1 MPTLGI
7 HLQPLEQGPEEAE
20 SDVRLPPLGLT
31 DADDTADDETADD
44 ETTGTASPQPW
55 WVMVETRRRRNKDDV
70 PTHRPKW
77 VALLGGQAISLVAT
91 SMNAASYTLS
101 NHNHVDTQL
110 VQLFLMYTLLAT
122 HLLYRDSTVA
132 TEGLF
137 RLPGTR
143 IRLQLPWWLYLGMS
157 ILDLIP
163 NFLTLLSFR
172 YTSLTSTTL
181 LGSLAVPA
189 TMVFSSRL
197 LRRAFGRAH
206 YVGVVLCVLGGGL
219 TVWADFDH
227 ASHDDSSEAHDAKVH
242 SYRGDVLAIIA
253 AVIYGLGDTLSE
265 YCVKHVDRCELLGM
279 LGLYGAIFTAFSFPW
294 IEGTKLWE
302 IVAER
307 SGAEQLAIAGVLT
320 WYVASVLLY
329 YMTEALFLVASDA
342 TLLNLSLQTANLW
355 AILFSFLVYHVLP
368 PVLFYPAL
376 LLVLMGVCIYEGT
389 ASSSTSEA
397 TTTGTDLDESDE
409 RESIPP
415 VTRRQ
420 DYASIQSVDHP
431 IV

>member
-1 MPTLGI
+1 
-7 HLQPLEQGPEEAE
+7 LEVTPQEPD
-20 SDVRLPPLGLT
+20 SL
-31 DADDTADDETADD
+31 DDDDETM
-44 ETTGTASPQPW
+44 GTASSPQPW
-55 WVMVETRRRRNKDDV
+55 WVMVEARRQRNKNHV

-122 HLLYRDSTVA
+122 HLWLGRDTADMSP
-132 TEGLF
+132 GLF

-143 IRLQLPWWLYLGMS
+143 RRLQLPWWTYLGMS
-157 ILDLIP
+157 LLDLIP

-172 YTSLTSTTL
+172 STSLTSTTL

-189 TMVFSSRL
+189 TMVFSSRI

-206 YVGVVLCVLGGGL
+206 YVGVVLCVVGGGL
-219 TVWADFDH
+219 TVWADFNK
-227 ASHDDSSEAHDAKVH
+227 SNGNGSTDSDNAAFH
-242 SYRGDVLAIIA
+242 SYRGDILAIVA

-279 LGLYGAIFTAFSFPW
+279 LGLYGMLFTGLTFPW
-294 IEGTKLWE
+294 IEGPRLWE

-329 YMTEALFLVASDA
+329 YMTEALYLVASDA

-355 AILFSFLVYHVLP
+355 AILFSWGVYHVLP

-376 LLVLMGVCIYEGT
+376 LLVLTGVCVYEGT
-389 ASSSTSEA
+389 ASSPEA
-397 TTTGTDLDESDE
+397 VGDVGADEGSDE
-409 RESIPP
+409 RESMPP
-415 VTRRQ
+415 VTRRIK